1 MAKRPARKEEPVM
14 DIKVLILKPR
24 LRIDEAA
31 VLLDVTP
38 RTVRNYLVESRLT
51 SVLLPG
57 GQRRVVND
65 ETFKRFL

>member
-1 MAKRPARKEEPVM
+1 MAKRPTRKEEPVM

-38 RTVRNYLVESRLT
+38 RTVINYLVDEKLHGIRGG
-51 SVLLPG
+51 G
-57 GQRRVVND
+57 GQWRGCQAGRAG
-65 ETFKRFL
+65 

>member
-38 RTVRNYLVESRLT
+38 RTVRNYLVDEKLHGIRGG
-51 SVLLPG
+51 G
-57 GQRRVVND
+57 GQWRVMND
-65 ETFKRFL
+65 ETFKRYL